1 MATLSSC
8 SRLSGGATAFHRRRS
23 RPSRATVITCRNF
36 LAVVRAATAA
46 SATAT
51 EAATA
56 SVPQTKE

>member
-8 SRLSGGATAFHRRRS
+8 SRLSGGTTTFHRRRS

-36 LAVVRAATAA
+36 SAVVRTAAAA

-51 EAATA
+51 ETATA